1 MFRKKKKK
9 QEKQKAAQQSP
20 PASPPADQTENA
32 YDKWIDHTKP
42 QGAQAPTVEDTY
54 DEWIDDGKASSKSK
68 LPPVE
73 DAYDNWVDDAPSPA
87 KPKVEDE
94 YYNCGTTEDVGNQ
107 EYEQVEGE
115 GDIFGFDNKKGSSK
129 HSATSPSWVNKPPP
143 VKGTPPSARK
153 VISPQP
159 PQDGDNL
166 EYEDVVGEGDI
177 FGFDNKKGSFK
188 NTTSPSWANKVP
200 PVKGPPPSAKRPISM
215 QPPPNLPKS
224 LPPSQRPKSMQSP
237 TYNNVPQS
245 KGSDIQE
252 AVYIIPNSPEEYE
265 VPLSQANTVQQE
277 GESYEEMDDLDL
289 KPSYVNVPCQDVG
302 GESYEEMDDLDLK
315 NTTPTSPAAGVTV
328 NDFYDD
334 VLPDDHATKKPVI
347 TTSIA
352 ERQQQLQ
359 KKEIKEPPKKKG
371 LAADYQKMKFE
382 MLAQK
387 FKEIDAGEAK
397 SEPTMAADKKKATW
411 PPKNSAADEGTPAKG
426 TVTSLTRGFQPNMVT
441 KPKEKAIKGLL
452 WHKAPGRNKYS
463 EEHCELE
470 GTSLKIFRSKND
482 PKPYF
487 TINTAQCELAAAP
500 EEYEKKNVFK
510 LTAGASR
517 DYFGA
522 FNAGEMKAWMN
533 ALRPVVKSAK

>member
-1 MFRKKKKK
+1 MFRKKKK
-9 QEKQKAAQQSP
+9 QEKQKAQQSP
-20 PASPPADQTENA
+20 PASPPADQTEDT
-32 YDKWIDHTKP
+32 YDQWIDHTKP
-42 QGAQAPTVEDTY
+42 QGAQGPPQAEVEDTY
-54 DEWIDDGKASSKSK
+54 DEWIDDAKSSKSK

-73 DAYDNWVDDAPSPA
+73 DAYDNWVDDAPSSTQ
-87 KPKVEDE
+87 PKVEDE
-94 YYNCGTTEDVGNQ
+94 YDDWGTTEDAGDQ
-107 EYEQVEGE
+107 EYEEVEEE

-129 HSATSPSWVNKPPP
+129 HSATSPSWVTKPPP

-153 VISPQP
+153 MISPQP

-166 EYEDVVGEGDI
+166 EYEDVIGEGDI
-177 FGFDNKKGSFK
+177 FGFDNKKASFK
-188 NTTSPSWANKVP
+188 NTTSPSWANKAP
-200 PVKGPPPSAKRPISM
+200 PVKSALPSAKRPVSM

-237 TYNNVPQS
+237 TYKNVPQS
-245 KGSDIQE
+245 TGSTVQE
-252 AVYIIPNSPEEYE
+252 AEYIVLNSSEEYE
-265 VPLSQANTVQQE
+265 VPMSQPNTTQQEE

-289 KPSYVNVPCQDVG
+289 KPTYVNVPSQDVG

-315 NTTPTSPAAGVTV
+315 NPNPTSPGAGA
-328 NDFYDD
+328 DFYDD
-334 VLPDDHATKKPVI
+334 VLPDDHATKKPVV

-359 KKEIKEPPKKKG
+359 KKEVKEPPKKRG

-387 FKEIDAGEAK
+387 FKEIDSGETK
-397 SEPTMAADKKKATW
+397 PEPTMSAEKKKATW

-426 TVTSLTRGFQPNMVT
+426 TVTSLTRGFQPNAVN
-441 KPKEKAIKGLL
+441 KPKDKAIKGLL
-452 WHKAPGRNKYS
+452 WHKAPGRNKYT

-470 GTSLKIFRSKND
+470 GPSLKIFRNKND

-500 EEYEKKNVFK
+500 EEYEKKHVFK

-533 ALRPVVKSAK
+533 ALKPVVKSAK